1 MFANS
6 QFCINFA
13 AQNIGLEIEF
23 NKNIKHGE
31 S

>member
-13 AQNIGLEIEF
+13 AQNIGTIFEF
-23 NKNIKHGE
+23 NKKIKHGE

>member
-13 AQNIGLEIEF
+13 AQNTGIEIEL
-23 NKNIKHGE
+23 NKNIKYGE